1 MRIVYFGTPTIA
13 AHILEC
19 LLKHN
24 INIVAV
30 VTKPDKKQGR
40 SQQLQPSAVKSFVQN
55 NFPRI
60 PILEP
65 LKVSTEEYRDKLA
78 AFNADLFVVVAYGE
92 IIKQFILDLP
102 RLKCINVH
110 ASLLPK
116 YRGAAPMHRAII
128 NGEAETGVTI
138 MEMVLALD
146 AGAML
151 HIEKTPI
158 FENMTVGELEIV
170 LEKLGCQ
177 GLLKVLEDFQSNR
190 IVALPQDESLVT
202 YASKLTTE
210 ECEVDW
216 NRPSQAVHN
225 LVGGVTPFPGAR
237 CSVRMSPIGE
247 DDKKR
252 LKIKKAL
259 IVKDYFNETP
269 GTILKYDHDTW
280 VIATQ
285 EGAIQLLEVQLEGKK
300 ACSASEFIRGYAKPK
315 MI

>member
-40 SQQLQPSAVKSFVQN
+40 SQQLQPSAVKTFVQSKA
-55 NFPRI
+55 PHI

-65 LKVSTEEYRDKLA
+65 VKVSTEEYRDKLA

-92 IIKQFILDLP
+92 IVKQLILDIP
-102 RLKCINVH
+102 KLKCINVH

-128 NGEAETGVTI
+128 QGEAETGITI

-146 AGAML
+146 AGAIL
-151 HIEKTPI
+151 HVEKTPI
-158 FENMTVGELEIV
+158 LENMTVGELEIS

-177 GLLKVLEDFQSNR
+177 GLLKVFEDFQHGRVISR
-190 IVALPQDESLVT
+190 AQDERFVT
-202 YASKLTTE
+202 YASKITTE

-216 NRPSQAVHN
+216 NRPSQVLHD
-225 LVGGVTPFPGAR
+225 LIRGVTPFPGAW
-237 CSVRMSPIGE
+237 CSIKMSPFGE
-247 DDKKR
+247 GDKKR

-259 IVKDYFNETP
+259 IVKDPFT
-269 GTILKYDHDTW
+269 GKSGDILKYDHDTW
-280 VIATQ
+280 IVATQ
-285 EGAIQLLEVQLEGKK
+285 DGAIQLLEVQLEGKK

-315 MI
+315 MA

>member
-19 LLKHN
+19 LLRHN
-24 INIVAV
+24 INVVAV

-55 NFPRI
+55 NFPHI

-65 LKVSTEEYRDKLA
+65 VKVSTEEYRDKLA

-92 IIKQFILDLP
+92 IVKQLILDLP

-128 NGEAETGVTI
+128 NGEVETGVTI

-151 HIEKTPI
+151 HVEKTPI
-158 FENMTVGELEIV
+158 AENMTVGELEIV

-177 GLLKVLEDFQSNR
+177 GLLKVFEDFQSNR

-216 NRPSQAVHN
+216 NHPSQVLHN
-225 LVGGVTPFPGAR
+225 LIRGVTPFPGAW
-237 CSVRMSPIGE
+237 CSVRMSPFGE

-252 LKIKKAL
+252 LKIKKAA
-259 IVKDYFNETP
+259 IIKNSFSGSP
-269 GTILKYDHDTW
+269 GTILKYDHDAW
-280 VIATQ
+280 FIATQ
-285 EGAIQLLEVQLEGKK
+285 DGAIQLLEVQLEGKK
-300 ACSASEFIRGYAKPK
+300 ACSASEFIRGYARPK